1 MRDLGRVRRVVVKIG
16 SSSITHENGR
26 LALRKIDLLAK
37 ELADLHNSGRDVILV
52 SSGAIAAGVSALRLC
67 QKPQK
72 TAQKQAAAAV
82 GQGALM
88 QLYEKFFLEYRQSIA
103 QILLTKD
110 VMDDPCQRENAINTF
125 AQLLEY
131 GVIPIVNEN
140 DTIATDEIGFG
151 DNDRLSAYVAA
162 LVQADLLILLSD
174 IDGLYTADPT
184 ARPEAT
190 QIKEVHQITA
200 EIEAMAGSTHSGV
213 GTGGMITKIMAAQIA
228 TEAGIDMMIANAAEP
243 DVLERIFEGEELG
256 TYFYGCREILA

>member
-184 ARPEAT
+184 AHPEAT

-213 GTGGMITKIMAAQIA
+213 GTGGMITKIMAAQIS
-228 TEAGIDMMIANAAEP
+228 TEAGIDMMIANASEP
-243 DVLERIFEGEELG
+243 YVLERIF
-256 TYFYGCREILA
+256 

>member
-1 MRDLGRVRRVVVKIG
+1 MRDFSRVKRVVVKIG

-37 ELADLHNSGRDVILV
+37 ELADLHNSGRDVVLV
-52 SSGAIAAGVSALRLC
+52 SSGAIAAGVSALHLKK
-67 QKPQK
+67 KPSR

-82 GQGALM
+82 GQGALI

-110 VMDDPCQRENAINTF
+110 VMDEPCQRENAMNTF
-125 AQLLEY
+125 EQLFAY

-174 IDGLYTADPT
+174 IDGLYTADP
-184 ARPEAT
+184 AKNPEAPML
-190 QIKEVHQITA
+190 KEVREITG
-200 EIEAMAGSTHSGV
+200 EIEAMAGSSHSDV
-213 GTGGMITKIMAAQIA
+213 GTGGMITKILAAQIA
-228 TEAGIDMMIANAAEP
+228 TEAGIDMLIANAAEP
-243 DVLERIFEGEELG
+243 DILERVFDGEALG
-256 TYFYGCREILA
+256 TYFYGKPKDRA